1 MFNNINNEGS
11 LKQRTEAA
19 EDLLYK
25 IQLSKNKP
33 EFEGSSKVILPNIIK
48 MMKDPNPKIVG
59 ITLRI
64 LENILDDVKSSD
76 NQLINLITVV
86 NEKLG
91 DQKISVRQMVAKV
104 IKQLIVS
111 LLIYLEKNG

>member
-1 MFNNINNEGS
+1 
-11 LKQRTEAA
+11 
-19 EDLLYK
+19 
-25 IQLSKNKP
+25 
-33 EFEGSSKVILPNIIK
+33 

-104 IKQLIVS
+104 IK
-111 LLIYLEKNG
+111 